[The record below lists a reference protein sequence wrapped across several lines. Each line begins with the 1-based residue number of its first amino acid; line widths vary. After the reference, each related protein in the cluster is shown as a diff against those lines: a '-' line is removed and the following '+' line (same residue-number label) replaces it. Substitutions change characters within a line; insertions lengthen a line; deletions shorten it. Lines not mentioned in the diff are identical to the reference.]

1 MKQDLD
7 LAMADM
13 GLDAFVLT
21 GDATLDPDVFYM
33 TNGALLE
40 GAMIVKKR
48 GEAPLLIH
56 SPIERFA
63 AEQSGLALINRQRWD
78 YRAISGRFPDRFEA
92 MVEYQR
98 QILSDLGVQ
107 GRVTFLGKMDA
118 GYAYRFIRSL
128 LQAMPAIQPVAE
140 FESIFARV
148 RQTKDAA
155 EIAALRQ
162 VGEKTTQVVQAV
174 VDLIQRQAVRDGI
187 LVRADGQPLT
197 IGDVKAFM
205 RARFFDLEL
214 VDDGATIFAQ
224 GADGANPHHTG
235 NDAEALRLGSPIVFD
250 IFPKDQRSGYY
261 HDMTRTF
268 CIGYAPP
275 HVQAVYDTVLGA
287 FDAAVAALR
296 VGEVSGFYQTLVCD
310 YFEARGYTTIRQD
323 RMTTRGYNHSLGHGL
338 GLRVHEAPILSDM
351 PGSSVP
357 LLPGA
362 VITIEPGLYDAE
374 AGYGVRIEDTFFAD
388 AQGAWHSLSPFPKNL
403 VIPMD

>member
-140 FESIFARV
+140 FESIFERV

>member
-140 FESIFARV
+140 FESIFERV

-187 LVRADGQPLT
+187 LVKADGQPLT

>member
-40 GAMIVKKR
+40 GAMIMKKR
-48 GEAPLLIH
+48 GEAPVLIH
-56 SPIERFA
+56 SPIEQHA

-78 YRAISGRFPDRFEA
+78 FRAILSRFPDRFDA

-107 GRVTFLGKMDA
+107 GRVAFLGKMDA
-118 GYAYRFIRSL
+118 GYAYRFIGSL
-128 LQAMPAIQPVAE
+128 LRAMPAIQPAAE
-140 FESIFARV
+140 FESIFERV

-155 EIAALRQ
+155 EITALRQ

-174 VDLIQRQAVRDGI
+174 VDLIQRQAVRQGI
-187 LVRADGQPLT
+187 LVKADGQPFT

-205 RARFFDLEL
+205 RAQFFDLGL
-214 VDDGATIFAQ
+214 LDDGTTIFAQ
-224 GADGANPHHTG
+224 GADGADPHHTG

-296 VGEVSGFYQTLVCD
+296 VGEASGVYQTLVCD

-338 GLRVHEAPILSDM
+338 GLQVHEAPILNDM
-351 PGSSVP
+351 PGFSAP

>member
-1 MKQDLD
+1 MN
-7 LAMADM
+7 A
-13 GLDAFVLT
+13 
-21 GDATLDPDVFYM
+21 
-33 TNGALLE
+33 E
-40 GAMIVKKR
+40 GSVI
-48 GEAPLLIH
+48 
-56 SPIERFA
+56 A
-63 AEQSGLALINRQRWD
+63 AELAP
-78 YRAISGRFPDRFEA
+78 GRRPG
-92 MVEYQR
+92 Q
-98 QILSDLGVQ
+98 
-107 GRVTFLGKMDA
+107 A
-118 GYAYRFIRSL
+118 GGT
-128 LQAMPAIQPVAE
+128 QAEPP
-140 FESIFARV
+140 RP
-148 RQTKDAA
+148 R
-155 EIAALRQ
+155 R
-162 VGEKTTQVVQAV
+162 
-174 VDLIQRQAVRDGI
+174 R
-187 LVRADGQPLT
+187 
-197 IGDVKAFM
+197 
-205 RARFFDLEL
+205 
-214 VDDGATIFAQ
+214 DDGTTIFAQ
-224 GADGANPHHTG
+224 GADGADPHHTG

-296 VGEVSGFYQTLVCD
+296 VGEASGVYQTLVCD

-338 GLRVHEAPILSDM
+338 GLQVHEAPILNDM
-351 PGSSVP
+351 PGFSAP